1 MRSLFIKE
9 ISSFF
14 SSLTGYLV
22 IVVFLLLNSLFMWIV
37 PGQFNVIGNGY
48 ATMDSL
54 FAISPWV
61 FLFLVPAITMRMI
74 SEEKRTG
81 TLDLLYTRPVTE
93 LQIILAKFLASWTLV
108 LLSLLPT
115 LIYFWSVS
123 KLGSPPGNMDMGG
136 TWGSYIGLLFLGG
149 IYAAIGV
156 FASSLTSNQIV
167 AFITAVF
174 LSFLIY
180 LGFEFLSGIAESGRM
195 VFLVSRLGISYHYNS
210 ISRGVIDSRDI
221 LYFAGVML
229 LFIMG
234 TRTVLQSSKWQ
245 SGMDSKGLKIRH
257 LKQLVIALVLVIL
270 LGFLAGIKFFRIDL
284 TSEKRHTLSQSSRQL
299 IKELDDVVYVKI
311 YLDGDLPAEFV
322 NFRKSIRE
330 LMDEFRAYGGE
341 KLQYEFINLY
351 DEPDETIHNRM
362 IGELYERGLNV
373 TNIQVRDGEGGS
385 SARIIFP
392 GAMASYREVQMPVNL
407 LKNNP
412 SLSHELNLNNSIQ
425 TLEYEFARA
434 IHSLTLEEVPRIAF
448 IEGHGELDSLQ
459 THSLM
464 DELKNF
470 FQVDRGYINGN
481 VEGLLNYQ
489 ALIIARPVR
498 TFSEADKFAIDQY
511 IMQGGR
517 VLFFLDPVNPFADS
531 LTGGTTVALANAV
544 GLEDMLFKYGIRINY
559 NLVSDLQCNYVPVNT
574 APSGQQAKFT
584 MMPWVYHPLLSG
596 PVTHPVTRGLNYVL
610 GQFAS
615 SLDTVSGGAEVS
627 KTVLLATSSA
637 SRKRDV
643 PLYISMEEVTVQPD
657 PAVYQAAQ
665 LPVGVLLEGRFE
677 SFYKN
682 YPVPEGVTP
691 VDWKPIHMGE
701 PTFLFVL
708 SDGDV
713 AANEVQFEQGA
724 FRAQALGYDR
734 YTRQTFGNR
743 EFIMNVVNYM
753 TDETGIIE
761 LRSREFKLRLLN
773 GELFSRKLQLL
784 KWELVNTLL
793 PLLLV
798 VIAGLAIQVVR
809 KRRYKR

>member
-93 LQIILAKFLASWTLV
+93 LQITLAKFLASWALV

-156 FASSLTSNQIV
+156 FASSLTGNQIV

-180 LGFEFLSGIAESGRM
+180 LGFEFLSGIAESGHM

-229 LFIMG
+229 LFIVG
-234 TRTVLQSSKWQ
+234 TRMVLQSSKWQ
-245 SGMDSKGLKIRH
+245 PGMDRKGLKIRN
-257 LKQLVIALVLVIL
+257 LTQLIITLVMLIL
-270 LGFLAGIKFFRIDL
+270 LGFLAEIKFFRIDL

-322 NFRKSIRE
+322 YFRKSVRE

-351 DEPDETIHNRM
+351 DEPDETIRNRM

-373 TNIQVRDGEGGS
+373 TNIQAHDGEGGS

-392 GAMASYREVQMPVNL
+392 GAMVSYREVEMPVNL

-434 IHSLTLEEVPRIAF
+434 IQNLTLEKVPRIAF
-448 IEGHGELDSLQ
+448 IEGHGELDSMQ

-470 FQVDRGYINGN
+470 FQVDRGYIHGN
-481 VEGLLNYQ
+481 VEVLLNYQ
-489 ALIIARPVR
+489 ALIVARPVK

-531 LTGGTTVALANAV
+531 LSGGTTVALANAV
-544 GLEDMLFKYGIRINY
+544 GLEDMLFKYGVRINY

-574 APSGQQAKFT
+574 APSGEQAKFT
-584 MMPWVYHPLLSG
+584 MMPWVYHPLLAG

-615 SLDTVSGGAEVS
+615 SLDTVPSGGEVS
-627 KTVLLATSSA
+627 KTVLLATSPA
-637 SRKRDV
+637 SRTRDV

-657 PAVYQAAQ
+657 PAGYQAAH

-691 VDWKPIHMGE
+691 ANWKPIRMGE
-701 PTFLFVL
+701 PTSLFVL
-708 SDGDV
+708 SDGDI

-724 FRAQALGYDR
+724 FRAQPLGYDR

-773 GELFSRKLQLL
+773 RELISQKLQLL
-784 KWELVNTLL
+784 KWKLVNTLL

-798 VIAGLAIQVVR
+798 LVAGLAIQVVR
-809 KRRYKR
+809 KRRYKH